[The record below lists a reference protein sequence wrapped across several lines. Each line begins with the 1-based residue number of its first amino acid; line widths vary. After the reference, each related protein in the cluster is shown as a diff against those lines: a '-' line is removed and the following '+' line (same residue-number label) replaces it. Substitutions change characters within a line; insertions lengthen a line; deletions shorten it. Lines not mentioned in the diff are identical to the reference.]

1 MNELGIG
8 ERDLERW
15 TGEKEIG
22 LGEEG

>member
-15 TGEKEIG
+15 TSEKEIG
-22 LGEEG
+22 LGEKG